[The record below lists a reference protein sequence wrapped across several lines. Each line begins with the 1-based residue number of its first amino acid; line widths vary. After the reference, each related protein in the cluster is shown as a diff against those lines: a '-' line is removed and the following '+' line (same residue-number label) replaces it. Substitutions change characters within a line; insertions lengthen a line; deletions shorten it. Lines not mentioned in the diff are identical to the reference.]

1 MILDRCNAAPG
12 GNLVELSA
20 QALAGIDGFRDLSHE
35 DRAAVARRGT
45 VEQHPGNHLTLS
57 HREAVTRELNGLV
70 QSGLLEKKKR
80 TLTVTDML
88 QLVKMVEEVGS

>member
-1 MILDRCNAAPG
+1 M
-12 GNLVELSA
+12 
-20 QALAGIDGFRDLSHE
+20 
-35 DRAAVARRGT
+35 ARRGT

-70 QSGLLEKKKR
+70 QSGLLEKKKS
-80 TLTVTDML
+80 TMTVTNML